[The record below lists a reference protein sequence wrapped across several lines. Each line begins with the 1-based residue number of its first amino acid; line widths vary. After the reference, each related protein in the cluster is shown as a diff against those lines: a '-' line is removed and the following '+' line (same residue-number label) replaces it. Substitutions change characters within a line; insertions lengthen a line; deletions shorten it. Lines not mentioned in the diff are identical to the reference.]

1 MLIADIIVFVYSFL
15 VSKGNDVDDSKLSPS
30 PALKSDLLQRE
41 PPQVKMTA
49 LMNSRP
55 HSFTP

>member
-1 MLIADIIVFVYSFL
+1 MLISDSIFFVYSL
-15 VSKGNDVDDSKLSPS
+15 LLSKGSGVDDSNLNPS
-30 PALKSDLLQRE
+30 PALMSDLLQRE

-55 HSFTP
+55 QSFTP

>member
-1 MLIADIIVFVYSFL
+1 MLISDIIVFVYSFL
-15 VSKGNDVDDSKLSPS
+15 LSEGNDVNDSNLNPS
-30 PALKSDLLQRE
+30 PALMSDLLQRE

>member
-1 MLIADIIVFVYSFL
+1 M
-15 VSKGNDVDDSKLSPS
+15 NSPN
-30 PALKSDLLQRE
+30 PEERLHRE

-55 HSFTP
+55 HSLTP

>member
-1 MLIADIIVFVYSFL
+1 MQTICFYSQIYWL
-15 VSKGNDVDDSKLSPS
+15 LSKGSDMDGLKSNPS
-30 PALKSDLLQRE
+30 PVLMSDLLHRE

>member
-1 MLIADIIVFVYSFL
+1 MLISDIVVFVYYL
-15 VSKGNDVDDSKLSPS
+15 LLSKGNDVDDSNLNPS
-30 PALKSDLLQRE
+30 PALMSDLFQRE

-55 HSFTP
+55 HNFTP